1 MSELLT
7 SFIYDNPT
15 WLWGSL
21 FLLGTVFFVFFFLT
35 IIRRTL
41 KPNKELLH
49 ELHHNDTCVG
59 LLLVVSTAYTMLLA
73 LLAFDTLEAVQST
86 KAIVQSEANYIGNI
100 YRNAYGLSSAMAQ
113 PIQQSLLK
121 YLHNVV
127 EKEWPAQ
134 KNGTISLNENE
145 TKGWTLLDDIDA
157 QILSPQVAAASTVI
171 QADLL
176 SQFDD
181 LYAARQMRLLAAEEA
196 LPRVIW
202 RILFLGG
209 FILLILCAM
218 LGSSNF
224 RLKVFIT
231 TLTATSL
238 MLIIILII
246 ALDRP
251 LRGDLGVDTSPYTII
266 EQNLQHSSKN
276 LTLTHLEK
284 ST

>member
-1 MSELLT
+1 MGKLLAD
-7 SFIYDNPT
+7 FIYNNPT

-21 FLLGTVFFVFFFLT
+21 FLLGTIVFVLAFLT
-35 IIRRTL
+35 IIRRGL
-41 KPNKELLH
+41 KPSKELLH
-49 ELHHNDTCVG
+49 ELHHNDTCIG

-86 KAIVQSEANYIGNI
+86 KTIVQSEANYIGNI
-100 YRNAYGLSSAMAQ
+100 YRNVYGLPSIIAQ
-113 PIQQSLLK
+113 PLQKNLLR
-121 YLHNVV
+121 YLHQVI

-134 KNGTISLNENE
+134 KNGTIASHEIA
-145 TKGWTLLDDIDA
+145 GWTILDDIDA
-157 QILSPQVAAASTVI
+157 QILSPQVAASSKVI
-171 QADLL
+171 QAALL
-176 SQFDD
+176 KKFDD
-181 LYAARQMRLLAAEEA
+181 LYSARQMRLLAATES

-218 LGSSNF
+218 LGSTNF

-231 TLTATSL
+231 ALTATSL

-266 EQNLQHSSKN
+266 EDNLQHSSKN
-276 LTLTHLEK
+276 LTLMNLEK
-284 ST
+284 TS